1 MNWILAQTA
10 PRGFWM
16 PPQASTVSDDVDG
29 LFYFIFWITVF
40 FLVLILTLMIWFVIR
55 YRHREGREDAERAP
69 AHSTALELTWTVIP
83 TVLVLMIFYYG
94 FRGFLKMSIAP
105 PDAYEIQVIASSW
118 NWSFTYPNGHV
129 ANELHIPRGIPIRL
143 VLSTPERDV
152 IHSFFVPQFRIKRD
166 AVPGRYNRVWFEA
179 TRLSPPEGFD
189 VYCAEYCGQGHSKMR
204 TKLIVHEPPEF
215 NTWLEDAANWEKR
228 MTPLEAGKMFVEN
241 MGCLQCHSIDGA
253 ALSGPTFKDLFN
265 RQEKLSDGSTVL
277 VDENY
282 IRESIYEPAA
292 KVVAGFAPQMPS
304 YRGRLKDKDVNA
316 VITYLKSISS
326 HYQAVEPASTPA
338 TAPTR

>member
-1 MNWILAQTA
+1 MSWILAQTA

-16 PPQASTVSDDVDG
+16 PPQASTVSDEVDS
-29 LFYFIFWITVF
+29 LFYFVFWITVF

-105 PDAYEIQVIASSW
+105 PDAYEIQVTASSW
-118 NWSFTYPNGHV
+118 NWSFTYPDGTV
-129 ANELHIPRGIPIRL
+129 ANELNIPKGVPIRL

-152 IHSFFVPQFRIKRD
+152 IHSFYVPQFRVKRD

-179 TRLSPPEGFD
+179 TQLSPPEGFD
-189 VYCAEYCGQGHSKMR
+189 IYCAEYCGQQHSKMR
-204 TKLIVHEPPEF
+204 TKLIVHEPDGF
-215 NTWLEDAANWEKR
+215 KAWLEDAANWEKR
-228 MTPLEAGKMFVEN
+228 MSPVEAGQMFVKN
-241 MGCLQCHSIDGA
+241 MGCLQCHSVDGSKNTA
-253 ALSGPTFKDLFN
+253 PTFKDLF
-265 RQEKLSDGSTVL
+265 GSQRPMADKSSVPA
-277 VDENY
+277 DENY
-282 IRESIYEPAA
+282 IRESIYDPGA
-292 KVVAGFAPQMPS
+292 KIAEGFSLQMSS

-316 VITYLKSISS
+316 IIAYLKSISS
-326 HYQAVEPASTPA
+326 HYQSSLPASGPA
-338 TAPTR
+338 TVPTR